1 MYEYQFGEFEGLM
14 NTFTAGERP
23 LSEGYE
29 KIAVPVPLQVRFP
42 WVKGGRGRRELGRAI
57 QVPEGLSDVWVALLH
72 NQTVPVFKLLVG
84 VCHPVLQ
91 S

>member
-1 MYEYQFGEFEGLM
+1 M

-42 WVKGGRGRRELGRAI
+42 WVKGGGGG
-57 QVPEGLSDVWVALLH
+57 EGGSLAE
-72 NQTVPVFKLLVG
+72 
-84 VCHPVLQ
+84 Q
-91 S
+91 SKFLKD

>member
-1 MYEYQFGEFEGLM
+1 MWISELKGLM

-84 VCHPVLQ
+84 MCHPVLQ

>member
-1 MYEYQFGEFEGLM
+1 MWISELKGLM

-29 KIAVPVPLQVRFP
+29 KIGVPVPLQVRFP
-42 WVKGGRGRRELGRAI
+42 WVKGGGGGGRELDRAI

>member
-1 MYEYQFGEFEGLM
+1 MWISELKGLM

-42 WVKGGRGRRELGRAI
+42 WVKGGGGE
-57 QVPEGLSDVWVALLH
+57 EGGSLAE
-72 NQTVPVFKLLVG
+72 
-84 VCHPVLQ
+84 Q
-91 S
+91 SKFLKD

>member
-1 MYEYQFGEFEGLM
+1 MRISELKGLM

-23 LSEGYE
+23 TSEGYE

-42 WVKGGRGRRELGRAI
+42 WVKGGGGVRRELGRAI

-84 VCHPVLQ
+84 VCHPVRQ

>member
-1 MYEYQFGEFEGLM
+1 MWISELKGLM

-23 LSEGYE
+23 SSEGYE
-29 KIAVPVPLQVRFP
+29 KIAVPVPLQVRCP
-42 WVKGGRGRRELGRAI
+42 WVKGGGGGRRELGRAI